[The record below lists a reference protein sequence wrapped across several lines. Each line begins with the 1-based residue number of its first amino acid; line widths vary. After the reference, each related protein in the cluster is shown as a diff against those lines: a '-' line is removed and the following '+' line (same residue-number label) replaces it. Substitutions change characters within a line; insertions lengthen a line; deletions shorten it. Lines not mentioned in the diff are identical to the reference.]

1 MINLEDQ
8 KMVEEHLT
16 FWPKLEETQKNILL
30 NNIAEKNFSKND
42 NIYSADEECLGV
54 LLIKSGVLRVFIL
67 SEDGREV
74 TLYRLYPGDTCI
86 LSASCILNSMSFEVH
101 ISADEDTKVLLINIA
116 AFGKVTK
123 ENVYAE
129 NFSLRNA
136 MERFSEIMYAIEE
149 VLFSS
154 IEKRLANFLLEEAD
168 RIGDNKLKITHDQI
182 AKNIGS
188 AREVVTRML
197 KVFHEE
203 GLIEQSRGKIK
214 ILNEKGLE
222 KFL

>member
-1 MINLEDQ
+1 MINLENQ
-8 KMVEEHLT
+8 KLVEKHLT
-16 FWPKLEETQKNILL
+16 FWNKLEDKQKNILL
-30 NNIAEKNFSKND
+30 NNIAEKNFIKGDS
-42 NIYSADEECLGV
+42 IHSADEECLGV

-74 TLYRLYPGDTCI
+74 TLYRLYPGNTCI

-101 ISADEDTKVLLINIA
+101 ISADEDTQVLLINIA

-136 MERFSEIMYAIEE
+136 MERFSEVMYAVEE

-154 IEKRLANFLLEEAD
+154 IEKRLANFLLEESD
-168 RIGDNKLKITHDQI
+168 RIGENKIKVTHDQI

-203 GLIEQSRGKIK
+203 GLIEQGRGRIK

-222 KFL
+222 KYL

>member
-1 MINLEDQ
+1 MVNLEDQ
-8 KMVEEHLT
+8 RLIEKYLT
-16 FWPKLEETQKNILL
+16 FWDKLEERQKNIIQ
-30 NNIAEKNFSKND
+30 NNAGEKIFSKGD
-42 NIYSADEECLGV
+42 SIYSADEECLGV

-67 SEDGREV
+67 SLDGREV
-74 TLYRLYPGDTCI
+74 TLYRLYPGDICI
-86 LSASCILNSMSFEVH
+86 LSASCILNSMNFEVH
-101 ISADEDTKVLLINIA
+101 ISADEDTKVLVINIA
-116 AFGKVTK
+116 AFGKITK

-136 MERFSEIMYAIEE
+136 MERFSEIMFAIEE

-154 IEKRLANFLLEEAD
+154 VERRLANFLLEEAD
-168 RIGDNKLKITHDQI
+168 RVGDNKIKITHDQI

-197 KVFHEE
+197 KVFHDQ
-203 GLIEQSRGKIK
+203 GLIEQARGRIK